1 MQVLTP
7 CEEGRRLTSQDE
19 PGRGQETPEE
29 REPRPRNRSPYL
41 CPLPLTPACRS
52 VPPARGQI
60 GGRRAGESQNCMP
73 TLRKLAYSLSSEPN
87 SCRAATSAPMEKR
100 PWR

>member
-29 REPRPRNRSPYL
+29 REPGLTAALLRIGASLDLETVPLTCARSP
-41 CPLPLTPACRS
+41 
-52 VPPARGQI
+52 
-60 GGRRAGESQNCMP
+60 
-73 TLRKLAYSLSSEPN
+73 
-87 SCRAATSAPMEKR
+87 
-100 PWR
+100 